1 MENFNIKRFWQT
13 LKWQILYHKS
23 KDIKRL
29 LTCACVFFFLMLFL
43 SYTSIFVEQYSS
55 TMSSL
60 LHAAF
65 IIYLL
70 FCGSSILRMS
80 KRQQYVDKL
89 MLPASQLEK
98 YTASYL
104 LTIVLGLAVL
114 AVSFVVADVVN
125 YLVMLL
131 LNSDKATLVTL
142 SLFNQVSDSNEY
154 ATAGEVVA
162 DVLAFWWIHS
172 LYLLGG
178 TFFRKR
184 NWIFTTL
191 TLIVAFLVVGGGLTF
206 VTWKTLNLLYG
217 DYFRIV
223 FIDGAEGYIGWGLA
237 ILTSAFIVLNYWLSY
252 RFYKRIQLI
261 GHKFTNR

>member
-13 LKWQILYHKS
+13 LKWQILYHKT
-23 KDIKRL
+23 KDTKRL

-43 SYTSIFVEQYSS
+43 SYTSIFVEQYTSA
-55 TMSSL
+55 MSSI

-80 KRQQYVDKL
+80 KRQQYIDKL
-89 MLPASQLEK
+89 MVPASKMEK

-104 LTIVLGLAVL
+104 LTIVQGLAVI

-125 YLVMLL
+125 YLVILL

-217 DYFRIV
+217 DYYRIV

-237 ILTSAFIVLNYWLSY
+237 ILMTAFIVLNYWLSY

>member
-55 TMSSL
+55 TMSSI

-104 LTIVLGLAVL
+104 LTLVQGLAVL

>member
-55 TMSSL
+55 AMSSI

-80 KRQQYVDKL
+80 KRQQYIDKL

-104 LTIVLGLAVL
+104 LTLVLGLAVL

-154 ATAGEVVA
+154 ATAEEVVA

>member
-1 MENFNIKRFWQT
+1 
-13 LKWQILYHKS
+13 
-23 KDIKRL
+23 
-29 LTCACVFFFLMLFL
+29 MLFL

-55 TMSSL
+55 AMSSI

-89 MLPASQLEK
+89 MLPASKLEK

-104 LTIVLGLAVL
+104 LTLVLGLAVL

-154 ATAGEVVA
+154 ATAEEVVA

>member
-23 KDIKRL
+23 KDIKQL

-43 SYTSIFVEQYSS
+43 SYTSIFEEQYSS
-55 TMSSL
+55 EMSSI
-60 LHAAF
+60 LHGAF
-65 IIYLL
+65 MIYLL

-89 MLPASQLEK
+89 MLPASKLEK

-104 LTIVLGLAVL
+104 LTLVQGLAVL

-125 YLVMLL
+125 YLVILL

-206 VTWKTLNLLYG
+206 VSWKTLNLLYG

>member
-13 LKWQILYHKS
+13 MKWQILYHKS

-55 TMSSL
+55 AMSSIL
-60 LHAAF
+60 NAAF

-80 KRQQYVDKL
+80 KRQQYIDKL

-104 LTIVLGLAVL
+104 LTIVLGLAAI

-142 SLFNQVSDSNEY
+142 SLFNQMADPSEPS
-154 ATAGEVVA
+154 TFGEVVA

-178 TFFRKR
+178 TYFRKR

-217 DYFRIV
+217 DYYRIV
-223 FIDGAEGYIGWGLA
+223 FIDGAEGYIGWAAA
-237 ILTSAFIVLNYWLSY
+237 IITSAFIVLNYWLSF

>member
-1 MENFNIKRFWQT
+1 
-13 LKWQILYHKS
+13 
-23 KDIKRL
+23 
-29 LTCACVFFFLMLFL
+29 
-43 SYTSIFVEQYSS
+43 
-55 TMSSL
+55 
-60 LHAAF
+60 
-65 IIYLL
+65 
-70 FCGSSILRMS
+70 
-80 KRQQYVDKL
+80 
-89 MLPASQLEK
+89 MLPASKLEK
-98 YTASYL
+98 YIASYL
-104 LTIVLGLAVL
+104 LTIVLGLAAI

-125 YLVMLL
+125 YLVILV

-142 SLFNQVSDSNEY
+142 SLFNQMADPSEPS
-154 ATAGEVVA
+154 TLGEVVA

-191 TLIVAFLVVGGGLTF
+191 TLIVAFLVLGGLLTF
-206 VTWKTLNLLYG
+206 GTWKTLNLLYG

-223 FIDGAEGYIGWGLA
+223 FIDGAQSYISWA
-237 ILTSAFIVLNYWLSY
+237 ASIITTAFIVLNYWLSF

>member
-55 TMSSL
+55 AMSSI

-80 KRQQYVDKL
+80 KRQQYIDKL
-89 MLPASQLEK
+89 MLPASKLEK

-104 LTIVLGLAVL
+104 LTLVQGLAVL

-217 DYFRIV
+217 DYYRIV

>member
-55 TMSSL
+55 AMSSI

-104 LTIVLGLAVL
+104 LTIVLGLAAI

-154 ATAGEVVA
+154 ATAEEVVA

-206 VTWKTLNLLYG
+206 ATWKTLNLLYG

-223 FIDGAEGYIGWGLA
+223 FIDEADGYIGWGLA

>member
-1 MENFNIKRFWQT
+1 
-13 LKWQILYHKS
+13 
-23 KDIKRL
+23 
-29 LTCACVFFFLMLFL
+29 MLFL

-55 TMSSL
+55 AMSSI

-89 MLPASQLEK
+89 MLPASKLEK

-104 LTIVLGLAVL
+104 LTIVLGLAAI

-178 TFFRKR
+178 TYFRKR

>member
-55 TMSSL
+55 TTSSL

-89 MLPASQLEK
+89 MLPASKLEK

-104 LTIVLGLAVL
+104 LTIVLGLAAI

-125 YLVMLL
+125 YLVILL

-191 TLIVAFLVVGGGLTF
+191 MLIVAFLVVGGGLTF
-206 VTWKTLNLLYG
+206 ATWKTLNLLYG
-217 DYFRIV
+217 DYYRIV
-223 FIDGAEGYIGWGLA
+223 FVDGAEGYIGWGFA

>member
-55 TMSSL
+55 AMSSI

-80 KRQQYVDKL
+80 KRQQYIDKL
-89 MLPASQLEK
+89 MLPASKLEK

-104 LTIVLGLAVL
+104 LTLVLGLAVL

-206 VTWKTLNLLYG
+206 ATWKTLNLLYG

-223 FIDGAEGYIGWGLA
+223 FIDGAEGYIGWGFA

>member
-1 MENFNIKRFWQT
+1 MKNFNIKRFWQT
-13 LKWQILYHKS
+13 LKWQILYHKA

-29 LTCACVFFFLMLFL
+29 LTCACVFFFFMLFV
-43 SYTSIFVEQYSS
+43 SHSSIFTEQYTSA
-55 TMSSL
+55 MSSIL
-60 LHAAF
+60 NAAF
-65 IIYLL
+65 FIYLL

-80 KRQQYVDKL
+80 KRQQYIDKL
-89 MLPASQLEK
+89 MVPASRLEK
-98 YTASYL
+98 FTASYL
-104 LTIVLGLAVL
+104 LTIVLGLAAI

-125 YLVMLL
+125 YLVILV

-142 SLFNQVSDSNEY
+142 SLFNQMADSSEPS
-154 ATAGEVVA
+154 TLGEVVA

-191 TLIVAFLVVGGGLTF
+191 TLIVAFLVLGGLLTF
-206 VTWKTLNLLYG
+206 GTWKTLNLLYG

-223 FIDGAEGYIGWGLA
+223 FIDGAQSYISWAAA
-237 ILTSAFIVLNYWLSY
+237 IITSAFIVLNYWLSF

>member
-55 TMSSL
+55 AMSSI

-89 MLPASQLEK
+89 MLPASKLEK

-104 LTIVLGLAVL
+104 LTIVLGLAAI

-154 ATAGEVVA
+154 ATAEEVVA

-223 FIDGAEGYIGWGLA
+223 FIDGAEGYIGWGFA

>member
-1 MENFNIKRFWQT
+1 MKNFNIKRFWQT

-55 TMSSL
+55 AMSSI

-89 MLPASQLEK
+89 MLPASKLEK

-104 LTIVLGLAVL
+104 LTLVLGLAVL

-191 TLIVAFLVVGGGLTF
+191 TLIVAFLVLGGGLTF

>member
-55 TMSSL
+55 AMSSI

-70 FCGSSILRMS
+70 FCGSTILRMS

-89 MLPASQLEK
+89 MLPASKLEK

-104 LTIVLGLAVL
+104 LTLVLGLAVL

-217 DYFRIV
+217 DYYRIV

>member
-1 MENFNIKRFWQT
+1 
-13 LKWQILYHKS
+13 
-23 KDIKRL
+23 
-29 LTCACVFFFLMLFL
+29 MLFL

-55 TMSSL
+55 AMSSI

-89 MLPASQLEK
+89 MLPSSKLEK

-104 LTIVLGLAVL
+104 LTLVLGLAVL

-154 ATAGEVVA
+154 ATAEEVVA

-217 DYFRIV
+217 DYYRIV
-223 FIDGAEGYIGWGLA
+223 FVDGAEGYIGWGLA

>member
-80 KRQQYVDKL
+80 KRQQYIDKL
-89 MLPASQLEK
+89 MLPVSQLEK
-98 YTASYL
+98 FTASYL
-104 LTIVLGLAVL
+104 LTIVLGQAAI

-125 YLVMLL
+125 YLVILV

-142 SLFNQVSDSNEY
+142 SLFNQMADSSEPS
-154 ATAGEVVA
+154 TLGEVVA

-178 TFFRKR
+178 TYFRKR

-191 TLIVAFLVVGGGLTF
+191 TLIVAFLVLGGGLTF

-223 FIDGAEGYIGWGLA
+223 FIDGAEGYIGWAAA
-237 ILTSAFIVLNYWLSY
+237 IITSAFIVLNYWLSF

>member
-55 TMSSL
+55 AMSSI

-89 MLPASQLEK
+89 MLPASKLEK

-104 LTIVLGLAVL
+104 LTLVLGLAVL

-154 ATAGEVVA
+154 ATAEEVVA

>member
-55 TMSSL
+55 AMSSI

-89 MLPASQLEK
+89 MLPASKLEK

-154 ATAGEVVA
+154 ATAEEVVA

>member
-55 TMSSL
+55 AMSSI

-104 LTIVLGLAVL
+104 LTLVLGLAVL

>member
-1 MENFNIKRFWQT
+1 
-13 LKWQILYHKS
+13 
-23 KDIKRL
+23 
-29 LTCACVFFFLMLFL
+29 MLFL

-55 TMSSL
+55 AMSSI

-89 MLPASQLEK
+89 MLPSSKLEK

-104 LTIVLGLAVL
+104 LTIVLGLAAI

>member
-1 MENFNIKRFWQT
+1 MRNFNIKRFWQVM
-13 LKWQILYHKS
+13 KWQLMYHQAKNM
-23 KDIKRL
+23 KRL
-29 LTCACVFFFLMLFL
+29 LTCAGVMFFFMLFF
-43 SYTSIFVEQYSS
+43 SYTSVFTEQF
-55 TMSSL
+55 TGAMSSL
-60 LHAAF
+60 LFAAF
-65 IIYLL
+65 FIYLL

-80 KRQQYVDKL
+80 KRQQYIDKL
-89 MLPASQLEK
+89 MVLASRLEK
-98 YTASYL
+98 FTASYL
-104 LTIVLGLAVL
+104 LTIVLGLAAI

-125 YLVMLL
+125 YLVILV

-142 SLFNQVSDSNEY
+142 SLFNQMADPSEPS
-154 ATAGEVVA
+154 TLGEVVA

-178 TFFRKR
+178 TYFRKR

-191 TLIVAFLVVGGGLTF
+191 TLIVAFLVLGGLLTF
-206 VTWKTLNLLYG
+206 GTWKTLNLLYG

-223 FIDGAEGYIGWGLA
+223 FIDGAQSYIGWAAA
-237 ILTSAFIVLNYWLSY
+237 IITSAFIVLNYWLSF

>member
-29 LTCACVFFFLMLFL
+29 LTCTCVFFFLMLFL

-55 TMSSL
+55 AMSSI

-89 MLPASQLEK
+89 MLPASKLEK

-104 LTIVLGLAVL
+104 LTLVLGLAVL

-217 DYFRIV
+217 DYYRIV

>member
-29 LTCACVFFFLMLFL
+29 LTYACVFFFLMLFL

-55 TMSSL
+55 AMSSI

-89 MLPASQLEK
+89 MLPASKLEK

-104 LTIVLGLAVL
+104 LTLVQGLAAI

-223 FIDGAEGYIGWGLA
+223 FVDGSEGYIGWGLA

>member
-80 KRQQYVDKL
+80 KRQQYIDKL

-104 LTIVLGLAVL
+104 LTIVLGLAAI

-125 YLVMLL
+125 YLVILL

-142 SLFNQVSDSNEY
+142 SLFNQMADSSEPS
-154 ATAGEVVA
+154 TLGEVVA

-217 DYFRIV
+217 DYYRIV
-223 FIDGAEGYIGWGLA
+223 FVDGAEGYIGWGFA

>member
-55 TMSSL
+55 AMSSI

-80 KRQQYVDKL
+80 KRQQYIDKL
-89 MLPASQLEK
+89 MLPASKLEK

-104 LTIVLGLAVL
+104 LTIVQGLAVL

>member
-29 LTCACVFFFLMLFL
+29 LTCTCVFFFLMLFL

-55 TMSSL
+55 AMSSI

-104 LTIVLGLAVL
+104 LTLVLGLAVL

-217 DYFRIV
+217 DYYRIV

>member
-55 TMSSL
+55 AMSSI

-89 MLPASQLEK
+89 MLPASKLEK

-104 LTIVLGLAVL
+104 LTLVQGLAVL

-154 ATAGEVVA
+154 ATAEEVVA

-206 VTWKTLNLLYG
+206 ATWKTLNLLYG

>member
-1 MENFNIKRFWQT
+1 
-13 LKWQILYHKS
+13 
-23 KDIKRL
+23 
-29 LTCACVFFFLMLFL
+29 MLFL

-55 TMSSL
+55 AMSSI

-80 KRQQYVDKL
+80 KRQQYIDKL

-98 YTASYL
+98 YIASYL
-104 LTIVLGLAVL
+104 LTIVLGLAAI

-125 YLVMLL
+125 YLVILV
-131 LNSDKATLVTL
+131 LNSEKATLVTL
-142 SLFNQVSDSNEY
+142 SLFNQMGDSGDPS
-154 ATAGEVVA
+154 TLGEVVA
-162 DVLAFWWIHS
+162 DVLAFWWMHS

-178 TFFRKR
+178 TYFRKR

-223 FIDGAEGYIGWGLA
+223 FVDGAEGYIGWGLA

-252 RFYKRIQLI
+252 RFYNRIQLI

>member
-29 LTCACVFFFLMLFL
+29 LTCACVFFFFMLFL

-55 TMSSL
+55 AMSSI

-80 KRQQYVDKL
+80 KRQQYIDKL

-104 LTIVLGLAVL
+104 LTLVLELAVI

-191 TLIVAFLVVGGGLTF
+191 TLIVAFLVAGGGLTF

-223 FIDGAEGYIGWGLA
+223 FIDGAEGYFGWGLA
-237 ILTSAFIVLNYWLSY
+237 ILTSALIVLNYWLSY

>member
-55 TMSSL
+55 AMSSL

-80 KRQQYVDKL
+80 KRQQYIDKL

-104 LTIVLGLAVL
+104 LTIVLGLVAI

-125 YLVMLL
+125 YLVILL

-142 SLFNQVSDSNEY
+142 SLFNQVSGSNEY

-178 TFFRKR
+178 TYFRKR

-217 DYFRIV
+217 DYYRIV
-223 FIDGAEGYIGWGLA
+223 FVDGAEGYIGWGLA

>member
-1 MENFNIKRFWQT
+1 M
-13 LKWQILYHKS
+13 
-23 KDIKRL
+23 
-29 LTCACVFFFLMLFL
+29 FL

-55 TMSSL
+55 AMSSI

-80 KRQQYVDKL
+80 KRQQYIDKL

-104 LTIVLGLAVL
+104 LTIVLGLAAI

-125 YLVMLL
+125 YLVILL

-142 SLFNQVSDSNEY
+142 SLFNQMADPSEPS
-154 ATAGEVVA
+154 TLGEVVA

-217 DYFRIV
+217 DYYRIV
-223 FIDGAEGYIGWGLA
+223 FIDGAEGYIGWGFA

>member
-55 TMSSL
+55 TMSSI

-80 KRQQYVDKL
+80 KRQQYIDKL
-89 MLPASQLEK
+89 MLPASKLEK

-104 LTIVLGLAVL
+104 LTLVQGLAVL

>member
-55 TMSSL
+55 TMSSI

-80 KRQQYVDKL
+80 KRQQYIDKL

-104 LTIVLGLAVL
+104 LTLVQGLAVL

>member
-55 TMSSL
+55 AMSSI

-89 MLPASQLEK
+89 MLPASKLEK

-104 LTIVLGLAVL
+104 LTLVLGLAVL

-154 ATAGEVVA
+154 ATAEEVVA

-217 DYFRIV
+217 DYYRIV